1 MDCNF
6 YLVLFE
12 GTIMKKTNGRSKK
25 YYGYQTELAIN
36 NFPFD
41 SYPRVDLDFIYAIG
55 DIKEAAAIGHKAAGE
70 MKAEIANA
78 IFKAC
83 RELRAGEFNS
93 QFMLPGL
100 QGGAGT
106 SIHMN
111 VNEVI
116 AGRATEIIYKNG
128 GKVKVESNDDVN
140 LGQSTNDVLP
150 SALKIA
156 SIRHVLHF
164 LKTLDLVADAFG
176 KKANEFKDIPK
187 LGRTHLQDAVPT
199 TLGEVFK
206 SYRDTIERG
215 RTRLA
220 GVLPYLYD
228 LNLGGTAI
236 GNSVNASVK
245 FIKEDY
251 IALRKVTG
259 ISNLAPAKNLMSQ
272 TSGQSDFLMLAQ
284 TLTSITLDFSK
295 IANDLRLLSSGPSGG
310 IAEIKLKGL
319 QPGSSIM
326 PGKVNPV
333 MPETVNQLYFLVSGN
348 GLAVEHAVHGAQLE
362 LGVMVPVMADRIM
375 SSLKISDEVIC
386 AFVNQCVIHIEAD
399 EQRCREL
406 LEKSTAYA
414 TALTPILGYEKVSA
428 MVKEA
433 KHRGAN
439 FADLLKKNG
448 VEIENGIHNVN

>member
-1 MDCNF
+1 
-6 YLVLFE
+6 
-12 GTIMKKTNGRSKK
+12 MKNTNGKSKK
-25 YYGYQTELAIN
+25 YYGYQTELAIG
-36 NFPFD
+36 NFPFN
-41 SYPRVDLDFIYAIG
+41 SYPKVDLDYIYAIG

-70 MKAEIANA
+70 IKSEVANA
-78 IFKAC
+78 IIKAC
-83 RELRAGEFNS
+83 KQLRAGEFNS
-93 QFMLPGL
+93 QFILPGL

-116 AGRATEIIYKNG
+116 ASRATEIIKDG
-128 GKVKVESNDDVN
+128 GGNTIVQPNDDVN
-140 LGQSTNDVLP
+140 LGQSTNDVGP

-156 SIRHVLHF
+156 SIRLVEHF
-164 LKTLDLVADAFG
+164 LKTLDLAADAFG
-176 KKANEFKDIPK
+176 KKAIEFGEIPK

-199 TLGEVFK
+199 TLGAVFK
-206 SYRDTIERG
+206 SYGDIIKRG
-215 RTRLA
+215 RTRLV
-220 GVLPYLYD
+220 GVLPYLYE

-236 GNSVNASVK
+236 GNSVNATAK
-245 FIKEDY
+245 YIKEDY
-251 IALRKVTG
+251 AALRKVTG
-259 ISNLAPAKNLMSQ
+259 LPELKPAKNLMSQ

-310 IAEIKLKGL
+310 IGEIKLKGL

-348 GLAVEHAVHGAQLE
+348 SLAVEHAVHASQLE
-362 LGVMVPVMADRIM
+362 LGVMVPIMADRIIN
-375 SSLKISDEVIC
+375 SLKISNEVIT
-386 AFVNQCVIHIEAD
+386 AFVNECVLHIEAD

-428 MVKEA
+428 MVREA

-439 FADLLKKNG
+439 FADLLKQNG
-448 VEIENGIHNVN
+448 MDANGTVQNTN

>member
-1 MDCNF
+1 M
-6 YLVLFE
+6 E
-12 GTIMKKTNGRSKK
+12 KTNGKTKK

-41 SYPRVDLDFIYAIG
+41 SYPRVDLDFIYAIC
-55 DIKEAAAIGHKAAGE
+55 DIKEAAAMGHKATGE

-78 IFKAC
+78 IIFAC
-83 RELRAGEFNS
+83 RELRGGEFNN
-93 QFMLPGL
+93 QFVLPAL

-116 AGRATEIIYKNG
+116 AGRATEIIKRNG
-128 GKVKVESNDDVN
+128 RSVAVRPNDDVN
-140 LGQSTNDVLP
+140 LGQSTNDVGP

-156 SIRHVLHF
+156 SICLVKNL
-164 LKTLDLVADAFG
+164 LKTLDMAANAFS
-176 KKANEFKDIPK
+176 KKAAEFKDIPK

-199 TLGEVFK
+199 TLGEEFR
-206 SYRDTIERG
+206 SYSETIKRG
-215 RTRLA
+215 KKRLE
-220 GVLPYLYD
+220 GVLPYLYE

-236 GNSVNASVK
+236 GNSINASAEY
-245 FIKEDY
+245 IREDY
-251 IALRKVTG
+251 VALRKVTG
-259 ISNLAPAKNLMSQ
+259 ISFLKPAKNLMSQ

-284 TLTSITLDFSK
+284 TLTLITLDFSK

-310 IAEIKLKGL
+310 VGEIKLKEL

-348 GLAVEHAVHGAQLE
+348 SLAVEHAVHAAQLE
-362 LGVMVPVMADRIM
+362 LGVMVPIIADRIIN
-375 SSLKISDEVIC
+375 SLKISDEVIK
-386 AFVNQCVIHIEAD
+386 AFVDECVLHIIPD
-399 EQRCREL
+399 EERCREL

-414 TALTPILGYEKVSA
+414 TVLTPIFGYEKVSA

-433 KHRGAN
+433 KHQGSN
-439 FADLLKKNG
+439 FADLVKQ
-448 VEIENGIHNVN
+448 NGIDINDDFII

>member
-1 MDCNF
+1 
-6 YLVLFE
+6 
-12 GTIMKKTNGRSKK
+12 MKKSNGRSKK
-25 YYGYQTELAIN
+25 YYGYQTELAIG

-41 SYPRVDLDFIYAIG
+41 SYPRVDLDFIYAIC
-55 DIKEAAAIGHKAAGE
+55 DIKEAAAIGHKAVGE
-70 MKAEIANA
+70 IKSEVANA
-78 IFKAC
+78 IIKAC
-83 RELRAGEFNS
+83 YQLRAGEFNS
-93 QFMLPGL
+93 QFILPGL

-106 SIHMN
+106 SLHMN

-116 AGRATEIIYKNG
+116 ASRATEIIKDNG
-128 GKVKVESNDDVN
+128 GNITVRPNDDVN
-140 LGQSTNDVLP
+140 LGQSTNDVGP
-150 SALKIA
+150 SALKLA
-156 SIRHVLHF
+156 SIRLVEHF
-164 LKTLDLVADAFG
+164 LKTLDLAVDAFG
-176 KKANEFKDIPK
+176 KKANEFKEIPK

-199 TLGEVFK
+199 TLGAIFK
-206 SYRDTIERG
+206 SYGDTIRRG
-215 RTRLA
+215 RTRLE
-220 GVLPYLYD
+220 GVLPYLYE

-236 GNSVNASVK
+236 GNSVNATAK
-245 FIKEDY
+245 YIKEDY
-251 IALRKVTG
+251 IALRRVTG
-259 ISNLAPAKNLMSQ
+259 ISNLKPAKNLMSQ

-348 GLAVEHAVHGAQLE
+348 GLAVEHAVHAAQLE
-362 LGVMVPVMADRIM
+362 LGVMVPIMADRIIN
-375 SSLKISDEVIC
+375 SLKIADDVIG
-386 AFVNQCVIHIEAD
+386 AFVNECVIHIEAD

-414 TALTPILGYEKVSA
+414 TALTPILGYEKVSK

-433 KHRGAN
+433 KHKGSN
-439 FADLLKKNG
+439 LADLLKQNG
-448 VEIENGIHNVN
+448 IEIDGGIHNIN